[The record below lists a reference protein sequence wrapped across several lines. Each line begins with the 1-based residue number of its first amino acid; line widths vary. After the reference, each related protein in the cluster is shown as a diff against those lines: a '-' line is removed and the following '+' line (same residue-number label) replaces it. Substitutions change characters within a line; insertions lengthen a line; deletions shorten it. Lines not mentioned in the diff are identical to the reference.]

1 MSQKTKWS
9 IDPAHTEIG
18 FKVKHLM
25 ITNVKGNF
33 TEYKA
38 GIYTTGDDFSTV
50 EIDFRMDPASIE
62 TKDSKRN
69 THLKSADFFDIEH
82 HKEITFLS
90 NKVEKLD
97 ESNFELWGDLTIKGI
112 SKKIKLNVEFGGI
125 IKDPWGVQKAGFTI
139 TGKIN
144 RKDWG
149 LNWNTVLE
157 TGGVLVGDTVNILCD
172 VELSKEQTAEA

>member
-1 MSQKTKWS
+1 MSQKTKWTL
-9 IDPAHTEIG
+9 DPAHTEIG

-38 GIYTTGDDFSTV
+38 SIYTTGNDFSTV
-50 EIDFRMDPASIE
+50 EIDFWMDPASVE
-62 TKDSKRN
+62 TKDSQRN
-69 THLKSADFFDIEH
+69 THLKSADFFDVDN

-90 NKVEKLD
+90 NTVEKLD
-97 ESNFELWGDLTIKGI
+97 ESNFELWGNLSIKGI

-125 IKDPWGVQKAGFTI
+125 IKDPWGAQKAGFTI

-157 TGGVLVGDTVNILCD
+157 TGGVLVGDTVNIICD
-172 VELSKEQTAEA
+172 VEVSKDENAEA